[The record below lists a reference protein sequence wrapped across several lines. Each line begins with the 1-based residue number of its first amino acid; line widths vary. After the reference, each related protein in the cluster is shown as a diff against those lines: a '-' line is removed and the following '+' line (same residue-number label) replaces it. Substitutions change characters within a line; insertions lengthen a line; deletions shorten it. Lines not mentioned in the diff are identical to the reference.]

1 MNKYQQWWNNLSPH
15 MQEYLEKQPMWYD
28 RDLYKSFVAGIIIG
42 FALGYITK
50 L

>member
-1 MNKYQQWWNNLSPH
+1 
-15 MQEYLEKQPMWYD
+15 MWYD

-42 FALGYITK
+42 FVLGYVTK